1 MPVSDHISPNQD
13 TSSYDVPNELPIREP
28 RLWSGDGWTAKV
40 IKNDDDDGWAV
51 AMIKDG
57 EPEPA
62 LIGPWTMGRDKKNPK
77 PLDTSA
83 FSVLVKTASEFV
95 RRHEQQLY
103 ATLHKTID
111 VSRKDGCITVLLDIK
126 PDDENPSA
134 VLSAQD
140 EQGLVI
146 ASFNVPP
153 SFKLNTASA
162 NAWIDGDYKRPS

>member
-1 MPVSDHISPNQD
+1 
-13 TSSYDVPNELPIREP
+13 
-28 RLWSGDGWTAKV
+28 
-40 IKNDDDDGWAV
+40 
-51 AMIKDG
+51 
-57 EPEPA
+57 
-62 LIGPWTMGRDKKNPK
+62 
-77 PLDTSA
+77 
-83 FSVLVKTASEFV
+83 V